1 MSAPSVS
8 PRLAY
13 DDLSTPPEMFGDCR
27 AVGANLALAHPLDA
41 DRSRRRPAPRTEGP
55 VVEVSVEAA
64 TMAGRLH
71 LHLD

>member
-1 MSAPSVS
+1 MTAAVP

-13 DDLSTPPEMFGDCR
+13 DDPATPREMFGDCR
-27 AVGANLALAHPLDA
+27 AVGANLALAHPLDVRA
-41 DRSRRRPAPRTEGP
+41 RRRPVSRTAGP
-55 VVEVSVEAA
+55 AVEVSVEAA

>member
-1 MSAPSVS
+1 MTAPVS

-13 DDLSTPPEMFGDCR
+13 DDPSSPREMFGDCR
-27 AVGANLALAHPLDA
+27 AVGANLALVHPLDA
-41 DRSRRRPAPRTEGP
+41 AGARRRPVPRTEGP
-55 VVEVSVEAA
+55 AFEVSVETA